1 MEEDKLARNLDGFY
15 LRVERH
21 GKWVNRCFTDLTLQ
35 EQQDWLKR
43 LSMDGKR
50 RLIDGLLECIGK
62 MMEIPDIDDEEL
74 SLIALKTGRYV
85 YAVGA
90 TLDIAAKQESD

>member
-1 MEEDKLARNLDGFY
+1 MEKEKVVRNLDGFY
-15 LRVERH
+15 LRVERD

-50 RLIDGLLECIGK
+50 RLIDGLLGCLGK
-62 MMEIPDIDDEEL
+62 MMEIPDISDEEL

-90 TLDIAAKQESD
+90 TLDIAAERESD

>member
-1 MEEDKLARNLDGFY
+1 MEKGKVVRNLDVFY
-15 LRVERH
+15 LRVERD

-50 RLIDGLLECIGK
+50 RLIDGLLGCLGK
-62 MMEIPDIDDEEL
+62 MMEIPDISDEEL
-74 SLIALKTGRYV
+74 DLIAMETGKYV
-85 YAVGA
+85 YNVGEL
-90 TLDIAAKQESD
+90 LDIAAKQESD